1 MAEILRYFF
10 KLVRFMKY
18 MIFKIVRRVNP
29 NAMFAKSWIFLEF
42 NCHQKKEIFQ
52 RKKTDYSQD
61 FQIM

>member
-10 KLVRFMKY
+10 KLVHSMKY
-18 MIFKIVRRVNP
+18 MIFKIERRVNR
-29 NAMFAKSWIFLEF
+29 NAMFAKLWIFLEF

-52 RKKTDYSQD
+52 RKKTDYLQD